1 MLYFITIIIKIV
13 SSECT
18 IILKGVTVV
27 RLKREAQIKIADKL
41 LNYYCDCASF
51 YFPLMALQT
60 NEDLY
65 YKYNSSCKAKTMNKY

>member
-1 MLYFITIIIKIV
+1 MDSIYQLTKLGMLYFIRIIIKIV
-13 SSECT
+13 SSVKSE
-18 IILKGVTVV
+18 G
-27 RLKREAQIKIADKL
+27 QIKTVDKL